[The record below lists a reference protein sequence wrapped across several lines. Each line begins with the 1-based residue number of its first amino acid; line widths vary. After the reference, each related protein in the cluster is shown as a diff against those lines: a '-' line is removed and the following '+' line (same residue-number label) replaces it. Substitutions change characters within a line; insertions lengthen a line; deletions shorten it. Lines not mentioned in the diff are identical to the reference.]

1 MHNVKIDIIFYN
13 QINSISVHVHDYCYY
28 YINSTLLKSISLSES
43 TPSLSAS
50 VTGLMTTFGLTV
62 VDVVEDVEVE
72 LVV

>member
-1 MHNVKIDIIFYN
+1 MSN
-13 QINSISVHVHDYCYY
+13 DY
-28 YINSTLLKSISLSES
+28 NSTLLKSISLSELS
-43 TPSLSAS
+43 PSLLAS

>member
-1 MHNVKIDIIFYN
+1 MTN
-13 QINSISVHVHDYCYY
+13 DY
-28 YINSTLLKSISLSES
+28 NSTLLKSISLPES
-43 TPSLSAS
+43 SPSLSAS